1 MFLRSDNHRN
11 LILFYI
17 KITFLRNVFR
27 KKFPMPSA
35 LRINTDL
42 IVFNAKLEN
51 VFVKCNFLLLKSELF
66 DVNSEIRFKM
76 TLISF
81 ERRRKSNDNRIFK
94 YTKSYFNR
102 HNSITMKII
111 EVKIAQIKF

>member
-1 MFLRSDNHRN
+1 M
-11 LILFYI
+11 
-17 KITFLRNVFR
+17 T
-27 KKFPMPSA
+27 SA
-35 LRINTDL
+35 LNINTDL

-51 VFVKCNFLLLKSELF
+51 VFVKCNFLLKSELF

-81 ERRRKSNDNRIFK
+81 ERRRKSNDNRILK
-94 YTKSYFNR
+94 YTKRYFNW
-102 HNSITMKII
+102 HNSITMNII